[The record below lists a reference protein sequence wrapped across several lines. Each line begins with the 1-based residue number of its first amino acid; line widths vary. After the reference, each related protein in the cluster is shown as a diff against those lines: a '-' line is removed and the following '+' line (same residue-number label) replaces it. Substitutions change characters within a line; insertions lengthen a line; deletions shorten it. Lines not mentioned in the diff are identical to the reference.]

1 MEKNEQNQTN
11 PLTEMTAAEFITYC
25 RRGEKLRRSLKPQ
38 IGELLL
44 QERLKRKM
52 PLEEVSRI
60 IKVPSTKI
68 EMLELGKRKLNW
80 CLTAR
85 LLRLYNKDLTIT
97 LTNTSTPKIETE

>member
-1 MEKNEQNQTN
+1 MTN
-11 PLTEMTAAEFITYC
+11 IELSMTSEEILKYL
-25 RRGEKLRRSLKPQ
+25 RGGEKLRHSLKPQ

-97 LTNTSTPKIETE
+97 LTDKPTKSDNATLTQE